1 MMTASLAGT
10 QSGSFLVSRV
20 KYTSSTP
27 FPRLADHTSPTLT
40 ILPQPN
46 WNIIRTPRDT
56 SYQSKAQLEKHID
69 SLTEELHKAREVIR
83 YRERREE
90 ANSAMLVVQDMT
102 LQKMNESLHAKENK
116 KSKKNKVFAGGKGR
130 HLTHHESISALRDE
144 QDAREEAARQKVMRQ
159 DKRERSK
166 VEKARLELEWNT
178 IKEAHVASLMRWE
191 EECTKLTSEGVLK
204 KNLPK
209 KPTRPPKPQH
219 PKDPQPSTSALGGAE
234 DEPGSESSSS
244 SDEDA

>member
-1 MMTASLAGT
+1 
-10 QSGSFLVSRV
+10 
-20 KYTSSTP
+20 
-27 FPRLADHTSPTLT
+27 
-40 ILPQPN
+40 
-46 WNIIRTPRDT
+46 
-56 SYQSKAQLEKHID
+56 
-69 SLTEELHKAREVIR
+69 VIR

-102 LQKMNESLHAKENK
+102 LQKMNESLNAKENK

-144 QDAREEAARQKVMRQ
+144 QDAQKEAARQKEMRQ

-166 VEKARLELEWNT
+166 VEKARLELKWNT
-178 IKEAHVASLMRWE
+178 IKEAHVVSLMRWE

-209 KPTRPPKPQH
+209 KPM
-219 PKDPQPSTSALGGAE
+219 
-234 DEPGSESSSS
+234 
-244 SDEDA
+244 

>member
-1 MMTASLAGT
+1 M
-10 QSGSFLVSRV
+10 
-20 KYTSSTP
+20 
-27 FPRLADHTSPTLT
+27 
-40 ILPQPN
+40 
-46 WNIIRTPRDT
+46 
-56 SYQSKAQLEKHID
+56 
-69 SLTEELHKAREVIR
+69 IR

-102 LQKMNESLHAKENK
+102 LQKMNESLNAKENK

-144 QDAREEAARQKVMRQ
+144 QDAQKEAARQKEMRQ

-166 VEKARLELEWNT
+166 VEKARLELKWNT
-178 IKEAHVASLMRWE
+178 IKEAHVVSLMRWE

-209 KPTRPPKPQH
+209 KPM
-219 PKDPQPSTSALGGAE
+219 
-234 DEPGSESSSS
+234 
-244 SDEDA
+244 